1 MKYSH
6 WYHANVI
13 RVVRAYPFL
22 REQKDALQSQS
33 VTANYS
39 GEPRA
44 PGPSRSAE
52 NAALRSLA
60 PAEEEAIEAVE
71 AALERV
77 RLMRDGERLKDLLEA
92 YYFRREGRFL
102 DCAERRFVPEWT
114 ARRRNADFL
123 RFVAEGLRLTVK

>member
-1 MKYSH
+1 MKYRN

-22 REQKDALQSQS
+22 KSQKEAIQGQS

-52 NAALRSLA
+52 NAALRQLA
-60 PAEEEAIEAVE
+60 PAEEEALEAVE
-71 AALERV
+71 RALERV
-77 RLMRDGERLKDLLEA
+77 RLWHDGERYADLFEA
-92 YYFRREGRFL
+92 YYFRREGRLL
-102 DCAERRFVPEWT
+102 DCAERRYITERT
-114 ARRRNADFL
+114 ARRRNAQFL
-123 RFVAEGLRLTVK
+123 KWVAEGMRLR

>member
-1 MKYSH
+1 MKYAN
-6 WYHANVI
+6 WYHANVV
-13 RVVRAYPFL
+13 RVVRAYPWL
-22 REQKDALQSQS
+22 KAQKDAKQAQS

-52 NAALRSLA
+52 NAALRQLA
-60 PAEEEAIEAVE
+60 PAEEEALQAVE
-71 AALERV
+71 SALERV
-77 RLMRDGERLKDLLEA
+77 SMWRDGDRYVDLFRA

-102 DCAERRFVPEWT
+102 DCAERRFLPEWT

-123 RFVAEGLRLTVK
+123 RFVAEGLRLR